1 MKLTRLL
8 FTLLSALLAMN
19 CAEQNVVRTDQALQ
33 PAAKKKIP
41 EQDDNAYKGYITLG
55 AIEYT
60 LTSDSSSDKAAD
72 QKQKAIDALK
82 NAALEKYGDDVGAII
97 ETVIEEHKENGNKGI
112 ANVVH
117 VKGVAIAF
125 FTNEHKPIVTQT
137 RHSEHNA
144 TTVSHK
150 SRSVKPKPY
159 KVKVF
164 YAKKTKPKIQ
174 EEDIEI
180 SPSEMLK

>member
-1 MKLTRLL
+1 MKPTRLL
-8 FTLLSALLAMN
+8 FILLGALLAMN
-19 CAEQNVVRTDQALQ
+19 CAEQTVIRTDQALQ

-41 EQDDNAYKGYITLG
+41 ERDDKAYKGYITLG
-55 AIEYT
+55 SIEYT

-112 ANVVH
+112 VN

-150 SRSVKPKPY
+150 SHSVKPKSY